1 MSLILDALNKADN
14 ERNQGD
20 TPSLQSKH
28 DAQSPFNG
36 GHNAKLLYGLIAV
49 LMALAIVILYLL
61 LNKDDSPAEATPP
74 QAPAPQAQASQ
85 APAPADQSASPRSA
99 APPASPS
106 SRYQQVKQDVIA
118 KQYANAQPKQETP
131 NTQQAPASTQATSQ
145 TSPQTPAKAA
155 AASPTQQTQ
164 TLTKQ
169 DLASLEKIAAIYE
182 QSKQPEKVDP
192 TPTPKPRAKP
202 KAPSLSD
209 FPLLTYIGDIS
220 YSQQKSIPSIMYTEH
235 NYDEN
240 GASVTLNKTTYRKG
254 QQIGSELFLEEIV
267 EDGIVIRHRNLR
279 FKMTAL
285 NSWVNM

>member
-49 LMALAIVILYLL
+49 LMTLAIVILYLL
-61 LNKDDSPAEATPP
+61 LSKDDSPAEATAP
-74 QAPAPQAQASQ
+74 QAPASQ
-85 APAPADQSASPRSA
+85 APAPAEQGVSTRSA

-118 KQYANAQPKQETP
+118 KQYANAQPKQEIP
-131 NTQQAPASTQATSQ
+131 NPQQAPASAQATSQ

-220 YSQQKSIPSIMYTEH
+220 YSQQKSIPSIMYTAH